1 MFPSE
6 VQPWEGVSQMK
17 GGFWEKEYAETKEH
31 LVCLE
36 TEIAVRRLDLKKWF
50 QSWLHSRITREE
62 FFDNYWWETSSQTN

>member
-1 MFPSE
+1 
-6 VQPWEGVSQMK
+6 MK
-17 GGFWEKEYAETKEH
+17 GGFWEREYAETKEH

-62 FFDNYWWETSSQTN
+62 FFDNY